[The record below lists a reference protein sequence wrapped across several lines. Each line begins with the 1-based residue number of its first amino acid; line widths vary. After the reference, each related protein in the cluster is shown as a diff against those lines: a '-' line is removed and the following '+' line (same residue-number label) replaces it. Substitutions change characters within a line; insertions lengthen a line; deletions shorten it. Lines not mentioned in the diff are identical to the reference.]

1 VPLQRHEL
9 AAVGQLALLR
19 AHTGRRG
26 RGPSRPIICW
36 NSTGSAVDDEDSAA
50 RFQRRPDPGPEPCQS
65 IVGDVRKPVGEH
77 HHVIRRRRRLPAEQI
92 GHDVFDVES
101 CPGESFAV
109 LLDHL
114 R

>member
-1 VPLQRHEL
+1 
-9 AAVGQLALLR
+9 
-19 AHTGRRG
+19 
-26 RGPSRPIICW
+26 
-36 NSTGSAVDDEDSAA
+36 
-50 RFQRRPDPGPEPCQS
+50 
-65 IVGDVRKPVGEH
+65 VRKPVGEH